1 MSMIY
6 IVEVDVLHNLALFDN
21 ALDLGDE
28 KRTDAHFHRLDHRA
42 TPLDGER
49 TLFSY
54 QRIVAVVGVV
64 GIAS

>member
-1 MSMIY
+1 MID

-21 ALDLGDE
+21 SLDLSDE
-28 KRTDAHFHRLDHRA
+28 KRTDAHFHRLEHRA
-42 TPLDGER
+42 TPRNGER

>member
-1 MSMIY
+1 MID
-6 IVEVDVLHNLALFDN
+6 IVEVDLLHNLALFDD

-28 KRTDAHFHRLDHRA
+28 KRTDAHFHRLGHRA
-42 TPLDGER
+42 TPRNGKR

-64 GIAS
+64 SIAS